1 MNLRLPK
8 ISLTWKIMIGLILGI
23 ILGAL
28 NHEWGLAVRPLSVL
42 FLNLIK
48 SIIAP
53 LIFSTLVIGIAGT
66 GDIKQVGRIG
76 VKSLVYFEIVT
87 TFALFIGLAAVNL
100 TRPGV
105 GVSLAAE
112 NKATLA
118 ARINGLI
125 TDANAASQRAM
136 DYAARAQSSGS
147 VDDANQAVA
156 EATRSTQLSSEAS
169 ANAAKWL
176 NAPDTQRDDKFMLT
190 ERAGKLAAEADAS
203 AKRANAAI
211 QSGASAEAINQA
223 VAEASAAAQKS
234 AEAAA
239 TTAKG
244 LTAPDPSAKAQSFG
258 DIIAHL
264 SPTSILKAMADGE
277 VLQIVVFTVL
287 FALAVTSIGE
297 KAQPMVKWC
306 ESLADIMFRFT
317 EFVMKFAPVGVGAAM
332 AYTVAHSGL
341 GVLKNLGMLVG
352 TLYGALFV
360 FLFLV
365 LGPVAYFFK
374 VPMKDFIRA
383 VKEPATIAFATTSS
397 ESALPLAMEN
407 MQRLGVPRRIVG
419 FVLPTGYSFNLDGTT
434 LYLSLASVFVAQA
447 AGVHLTWWQ
456 QLTMV
461 FTLMLTSKGVAGVP
475 RASLVILLGTLNSFN
490 LPAEGVLVILGV
502 DELMDMAR
510 TAVNVIGNCMAT
522 VVIARWEG
530 AFRNEEWQAE
540 EKDLEAVTGQQAI
553 VSES

>member
-1 MNLRLPK
+1 MTLRLPK
-8 ISLTWKIMIGLILGI
+8 ISLTWKIIIGLILGI
-23 ILGAL
+23 VLGAL
-28 NHEWGLAVRPLSVL
+28 NHDWGLAVRPLSVL

-76 VKSLVYFEIVT
+76 VKSLLYFEIVT

-136 DYAARAQSSGS
+136 EHAARAQSTGS
-147 VDDANQAVA
+147 NDEANQAVA
-156 EATRSTQLSSEAS
+156 EATRSTQLATEAS
-169 ANAAKWL
+169 TNAAKWL
-176 NAPDTQRDDKFMLT
+176 NAPDAQRDDKFMLT

-203 AKRANAAI
+203 ARRANTAI
-211 QSGASAEAINQA
+211 ESGANDQA
-223 VAEASAAAQKS
+223 VAEASAAAEKS

-239 TTAKG
+239 ATARG

-360 FLFLV
+360 FLFFV

-374 VPMKDFIRA
+374 VPMKDFFRA

-540 EKDLEAVTGQQAI
+540 EKDLEAVTGQPAI
-553 VSES
+553 ASES